1 MYLGKYYL
9 TGKTA
14 LITGGGRGIGLATS
28 FALHEAGAKVV
39 ISDIDPKTLA
49 EGAEELAAGNGPVE
63 TVLLDVSD
71 AGTVRPLRF
80 GHKGRTWRGAA

>member
-39 ISDIDPKTLA
+39 LHPSDRIRDGIEILA
-49 EGAEELAAGNGPVE
+49 
-63 TVLLDVSD
+63 
-71 AGTVRPLRF
+71 R
-80 GHKGRTWRGAA
+80 